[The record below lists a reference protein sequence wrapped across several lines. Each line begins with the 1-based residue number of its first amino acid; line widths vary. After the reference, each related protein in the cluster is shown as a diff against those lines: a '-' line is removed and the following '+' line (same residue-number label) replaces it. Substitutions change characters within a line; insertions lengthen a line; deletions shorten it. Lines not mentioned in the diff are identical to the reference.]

1 VCKPPVYVV
10 PFLTSLTVLWLV
22 VLMSLRSYPK
32 QFGQA
37 VAAMAVRLQKT
48 SPPALVELVD
58 GDSSDDGDDLYLTEF
73 FGESIEDQWIDVV
86 NLMAK

>member
-1 VCKPPVYVV
+1 
-10 PFLTSLTVLWLV
+10 
-22 VLMSLRSYPK
+22 M
-32 QFGQA
+32 
-37 VAAMAVRLQKT
+37 AARLQKT
-48 SPPALVELVD
+48 SPPALVELVV